1 MLTPYTLMYIL
12 IVQQEKYRP
21 RTTKEDEM
29 KTIELNS
36 REDEILEIAILNWE
50 EAEQY
55 GDNDVDLHNRLIGE
69 RNTILATLALLLRDM
84 RQDPTWTPGCHQ
96 REVVALVRNM
106 RSQFALIV
114 G

>member
-1 MLTPYTLMYIL
+1 
-12 IVQQEKYRP
+12 
-21 RTTKEDEM
+21 M

-36 REDEILEIAILNWE
+36 REDEILEIAMNNWE

-55 GDNDVDLHNRLIGE
+55 GDNDVKLYKSGIGE
-69 RNTILATLALLLRDM
+69 RNIILATLALLLSGM

-106 RSQFALIV
+106 RSQFALIE

>member
-1 MLTPYTLMYIL
+1 
-12 IVQQEKYRP
+12 
-21 RTTKEDEM
+21 M

-36 REDEILEIAILNWE
+36 REDEILEIAMLNWE

-55 GDNDVDLHNRLIGE
+55 GDNDVELYKSGIGE
-69 RNTILATLALLLRDM
+69 RNIILATLELLLSGM

-106 RSQFALIV
+106 RSQFVLIV